1 MRCLTHAT
9 CLVMAVAGAAPA
21 LAAELRM
28 ISSFPENF
36 VFTREIAEPFMDAVS
51 ESTGGDITIS
61 LSGPD
66 AVPPLEQFEPVQA
79 GVFDVLFTHP
89 AYHAGATSLG
99 LAIDAIAPD
108 PAARRDAGIIEALD
122 AHYADLGFK
131 LIAAPPTGSKG
142 FQYILKEPIEGEPAF
157 DGRKIRGTVSYHPM
171 IEALGGSPVVMG
183 GGEVYSA
190 LQTGVVDGAAWGL
203 TGVKDFKWNE
213 VAGYL
218 TRPVF
223 GQVGVMVL
231 MNRDTWEGLTDAQR
245 DSIQDAAIELERAS
259 LTRFDELAAAEFD
272 ELDAL
277 GMEETAFSE
286 ADAAMLDNLWADGVW
301 SIAEGKMGEEAM
313 ALRELARGAG
323 LSQ

>member
-1 MRCLTHAT
+1 MRFVTHAT
-9 CLVMAVAGAAPA
+9 CIAIGLAIAGP
-21 LAAELRM
+21 LQAAELRM
-28 ISSFPENF
+28 VSSFPENF
-36 VFTREIAEPFMDAVS
+36 VFTEEIAKPFMEAVS
-51 ESTGGDITIS
+51 EATGGEVELS
-61 LSGPD
+61 LTGPD

-108 PAARRDAGIIEALD
+108 PAARRDAGIIAALD
-122 AHYADLGFK
+122 THYADLGFK
-131 LIAAPPTGSKG
+131 LIAAPPTGSEG
-142 FQYILKEPIEGEPAF
+142 FQYVLKEPIDSEPAF

-171 IEALGGSPVVMG
+171 IDALGGSPVVMG

-231 MNRDTWEGLTDAQR
+231 MNRDVWDGLTDDQR
-245 DSIQDAAIELERAS
+245 AAIEDAAVALETAS
-259 LTRFDELAAAEFD
+259 VARFDELAAVEF
-272 ELDAL
+272 EALKEL
-277 GMEETAFSE
+277 GMKETAFSE
-286 ADAAMLDNLWADGVW
+286 AEATELEALWADGVW
-301 SIAEGKMGEEAM
+301 SIAEGKMGEEAT

-323 LSQ
+323 LSK